1 MSDTVLKLRKKEY
14 NSSTD
19 NSDGIIVFDKNTRT
33 ILVGGVRYSSNVND
47 ATWNSTTKAL
57 NLSTINGTTYDIN
70 LKDDTSAN
78 APTSLLGGLRDDVNS
93 ATSAISVLNGNTSN
107 SISGKITTALGD
119 LDANLTMATD
129 TNDIVTIKRNLV
141 ETDGVISNSTS
152 QSITL
157 SKVAKTGDATDINAT
172 VTETDSESGEQ
183 TQVTKSVQTALD
195 DIFAQIQN
203 ISSNT
208 FKYIIPNSNNTTPSG
223 FRHYYS
229 STQYRTGSLAASA
242 DTVSNIYL
250 CKTESYNGSYH
261 QIVTIVSGNSYSW
274 QDISDSGISLDG
286 YVKTITINGQS
297 YAVGS
302 GTTNTTIGNVINTIS
317 GETAISGGNSDY
329 VSVVSTETV
338 SSGVRTSTLSSSVK
352 TVSVGNATTNNDGL
366 ATAKNVKDYV
376 EDKLTIFRTWS
387 NSDIP
392 NNNS

>member
-47 ATWNSTTKAL
+47 ATWNSTTKVL

-78 APTSLLGGLRDDVNS
+78 APTSLLSGLRDDVNS

-107 SISGKITTALGD
+107 SISGKITTALGN

-129 TNDIVTIKRNLV
+129 TNDVVTIKQNLV

-157 SKVAKTGDATDINAT
+157 SKVAKTGDATDINAI

-203 ISSNT
+203 ISSNA
-208 FKYIIPNSNNTTPSG
+208 FKYIIPSSNNTTPSG
-223 FRHYYS
+223 FRHYRS
-229 STQYRTGSLAASA
+229 STQYYTGSLISSA

-250 CKTESYNGSYH
+250 CKTESYTGSYH
-261 QIVTIVSGNSYSW
+261 QIVTIVSGNTYSW

-302 GTTNTTIGNVINTIS
+302 GTTNTTIGNVINTIT